1 MTYEEYW
8 TLYLNEKKR
17 VEVQP
22 DDERKRLFSK
32 FGFAIRSQQALEF
45 YRQLAFEY
53 HSKINE
59 GSMPFLEALLRSPLS
74 DKEVMPESYN
84 VDDKCRH
91 KIAALA
97 P

>member
-1 MTYEEYW
+1 M
-8 TLYLNEKKR
+8 NEKKR
-17 VEVQP
+17 VEAQT
-22 DDERKRLFSK
+22 DDERKRLFSR

-53 HSKINE
+53 HSKIQD
-59 GSMPFLEALLRSPLS
+59 GSMPFLEALLTSPLS

>member
-1 MTYEEYW
+1 LETD
-8 TLYLNEKKR
+8 L
-17 VEVQP
+17 
-22 DDERKRLFSK
+22 DDERRKLFAK

-45 YRQLAFEY
+45 YRQQAFEY

-59 GSMPFLEALLRSPLS
+59 GSMPFLEELLRIPLS

-84 VDDKCRH
+84 VDDKCRL
-91 KIAALA
+91 KIAASA

>member
-1 MTYEEYW
+1 LTYEEYW
-8 TLYLNEKKR
+8 TLYLSEKKR
-17 VEVQP
+17 VEAQP

-53 HSKINE
+53 HNMING

>member
-1 MTYEEYW
+1 MYEEYW
-8 TLYLNEKKR
+8 TLYFNEKKR
-17 VEVQP
+17 VDARP
-22 DDERKRLFSK
+22 DDERKKLFSK

-59 GSMPFLEALLRSPLS
+59 GSMPFLEALLTSPLS